1 MRNTILS
8 FSLAEGR
15 KEGNEALGVNE
26 MISLMFLRGNKP
38 GVRVL
43 LPRCTQ
49 LRSQTFAFNP
59 FSGHWLGG
67 FMRLSLGQASQQT
80 LAKGLRAEHE
90 APEVASSAAAS
101 WALNRSQ
108 RVCVVHPHSCSCP
121 TRWGLGHTRL
131 SSLMFTHGC
140 WRMYMKEV
148 RGISA
153 RCGEVLLVLAALA
166 FHPLL

>member
-49 LRSQTFAFNP
+49 LRSQTFTFNP
-59 FSGHWLGG
+59 LKSLKTTWLGG

-90 APEVASSAAAS
+90 APGVTSSTAAS
-101 WALNRSQ
+101 WALNRS
-108 RVCVVHPHSCSCP
+108 
-121 TRWGLGHTRL
+121 
-131 SSLMFTHGC
+131 
-140 WRMYMKEV
+140 
-148 RGISA
+148 
-153 RCGEVLLVLAALA
+153 
-166 FHPLL
+166 